1 MIPVKKRLF
10 LTVFNEYN
18 VAKFKLGRVKMS
30 AEDSEIIDKIKKYA
44 KEKGKKFLDD
54 DFCKLKGL
62 SHSKFYRKKKSVES
76 FIDFECI
83 EKMYRVLSRDIL
95 EVRHSYLKDYFKHV
109 LLPEQKDKILEHYQH
124 RIDCLSFITTSSPI
138 LFISMYSSQL
148 SENIEDILN
157 ASTHQNSILKELNIC
172 VNEIN
177 DNDYENRDV
186 IFNKIRRWRDVTENQ
201 LSDAYIRL
209 IFRNYNVPS
218 TVAGVVDSKVISYV
232 QDGEQF
238 LKLSDVGQK
247 LIVDDVIQ
255 MMSPRFSEYL
265 VLGSDTLD
273 YDDVNNVDN
282 PAMKLTDF
290 DFAREEKRYDSI
302 ENR

>member
-95 EVRHSYLKDYFKHV
+95 EVHHSYLKDYFKHV
-109 LLPEQKDKILEHYQH
+109 LLPEQKDKILEHYQN

-157 ASTHQNSILKELNIC
+157 ASTQQNSIIKELNIC
-172 VNEIN
+172 VNEEGS
-177 DNDYENRDV
+177 DYENRDV
-186 IFNKIRRWRDVTENQ
+186 IFNKIRRWRGDTENQ
-201 LSDAYIRL
+201 IGDVYIRL

-218 TVAGVVDSKVISYV
+218 TVAGLVDGKLISFV
-232 QDGEQF
+232 RDGEEF
-238 LKLSDVGQK
+238 LKLSKIGQK
-247 LIVDDVIQ
+247 LIVEDVVQLMSPKFTEYLLSRHGDVI
-255 MMSPRFSEYL
+255 
-265 VLGSDTLD
+265 D
-273 YDDVNNVDN
+273 YDDVNNVIN
-282 PAMKLTDF
+282 PAIKLL
-290 DFAREEKRYDSI
+290 KL
-302 ENR
+302 

>member
-1 MIPVKKRLF
+1 MMTVKKRLF
-10 LTVFNEYN
+10 LTVLITYN
-18 VAKFKLGRVKMS
+18 IVKSGWWRVQMS
-30 AEDSEIIDKIKKYA
+30 DDDREIIKKIKGYS
-44 KEKGKKFLDD
+44 KENGKEFLDR
-54 DFCKLKGL
+54 DFWELKSL
-62 SHSKFYRKKKSVES
+62 SSSKFYRRLRNAES

-83 EKMYRVLSRDIL
+83 ERVYVRLSRDIS
-95 EVRHSYLKDYFKHV
+95 VVHYKYLKDYFKHV
-109 LLPEQKDKILEHYQH
+109 LLEEQKDKILEHYQN

-157 ASTHQNSILKELNIC
+157 SSTQQNSILKELNIC

-186 IFNKIRRWRDVTENQ
+186 IFNKIRRWRGDTENQ
-201 LSDAYIRL
+201 IGDVYIRL

-218 TVAGVVDSKVISYV
+218 TVAGVVDGKLISYV

-247 LIVDDVIQ
+247 LIVEDVVQLMSPKFTEYLLSRHGDVI
-255 MMSPRFSEYL
+255 
-265 VLGSDTLD
+265 D
-273 YDDVNNVDN
+273 YDDVNNVIN
-282 PAMKLTDF
+282 PAIKLL
-290 DFAREEKRYDSI
+290 KL
-302 ENR
+302 